1 MGAVL
6 TRRNIPLSLQKSTVK
21 LKSKIGRLDS
31 LMLEFSTTLDLR
43 SQSPQW
49 VIALGNFDGVHL
61 GHQALLR
68 ELKRVSISS
77 SCPQAVITFEPHPR
91 EYFYRL
97 QNPKEPWPR
106 IWGSWDLRQEL
117 ASWRIDALVEQ
128 RFDRVFSQ
136 LGAESFLE
144 EFIAPL
150 APKALVIGHDFAF
163 GKNRQGSIQDLCAF
177 GRRMN
182 CEIVVVEP
190 VTVAERRVSTTQIK
204 NLLGIPDLSQA
215 EEFLGR
221 KPSLGGRVQ
230 HGQQRGRQLGVPT
243 ANILL
248 RHYPA
253 LARGVYAV
261 KVHRMAE
268 RSSFFG
274 VANLGLNPTVSDT
287 SETKF
292 EVHLLDFSGDLYGQD
307 LQVEFFLFLR
317 AEKKFTNL
325 NELQTQ
331 IFSDC
336 SRAREYFA

>member
-1 MGAVL
+1 
-6 TRRNIPLSLQKSTVK
+6 
-21 LKSKIGRLDS
+21 
-31 LMLEFSTTLDLR
+31 MLEFSTTQELL
-43 SQSPQW
+43 SHSPQW

-61 GHQALLR
+61 GHQALLG
-68 ELKRVSISS
+68 ELKRTSLSF
-77 SCPQAVITFEPHPR
+77 SCPQAVMTFEPHPR

-106 IWGSWDLRQEL
+106 IWGSWDLRREL
-117 ASWRIDALVEQ
+117 ASLGIDALVEQ
-128 RFDRVFSQ
+128 KFDRDFSL
-136 LGAESFLE
+136 LGAEVFLKD
-144 EFIAPL
+144 FIAPL

-163 GKNRQGSIQDLCAF
+163 GKDRQGSLQELRAF

-190 VTVAERRVSTTQIK
+190 VTVAGKRVSTTQIK
-204 NLLGIPDLSQA
+204 NFLGIPDLFQA

-221 KPSLGGRVQ
+221 KPSLGGSVQ

-248 RHYPA
+248 RHCPA

-261 KVHRMAE
+261 KVHRIAE
-268 RSSFFG
+268 CSSFFG

-287 SETKF
+287 HETKF

-307 LQVEFFLFLR
+307 LKVEFFLFLR
-317 AEKKFTNL
+317 AEKKFTSL
-325 NELQTQ
+325 HELQAQ
-331 IFSDC
+331 IFCDSR
-336 SRAREYFA
+336 RAREYFI